1 MTITPS
7 LRRTSR
13 MRPQWLPWIAAAGL
27 LGACASQPST
37 PGATPADGTMAPTV
51 AAADAVASSPMQV
64 PEIRP
69 GIPAGYLGKHLP
81 DSLRLLPA
89 PPAAGTPAFAN
100 DQAVSRASQT
110 LKGTPRHALA
120 VSDADLSF
128 PHTSGVFACA
138 LGVEINQQ
146 ATPRL
151 YLLLQRSMIDGGLAT
166 YAAKNHYQRIRPFV
180 HYQESTCYPK
190 DEAAL
195 RKDGSYPSGH
205 TAIGWTWA
213 LLLTELA
220 PESSDALLARGR
232 AFGESRLIC
241 NAHWQS
247 DILEGRAV
255 AAGAVARLH
264 ADPVFRADMQAAAAE
279 IAAQRAAG
287 AAPSG
292 DCAGEQAALQT
303 KIPGVL

>member
-1 MTITPS
+1 MRGSASVSRSVCLGS
-7 LRRTSR
+7 LS
-13 MRPQWLPWIAAAGL
+13 LLAGAL
-27 LGACASQPST
+27 LLSACASTTPST
-37 PGATPADGTMAPTV
+37 PAPS
-51 AAADAVASSPMQV
+51 AAAMADTSAAAV
-64 PEIRP
+64 PELRP
-69 GIPAGYLGKHLP
+69 GIPAGYLGKNLP
-81 DSLRLLPA
+81 DSLALLPA

-100 DQAVSRASQT
+100 DAAVSRASQK
-110 LKGTPRHALA
+110 LKGTSRYALA

-128 PHTSGVFACA
+128 PHTAGVFSCA
-138 LGVEINQQ
+138 LGVRIDQST
-146 ATPRL
+146 TPRL

-166 YAAKNHYQRIRPFV
+166 YGAKNHYQRVRPFV
-180 HYQESTCYPK
+180 HYNESTCFPK

-220 PESSDALLARGR
+220 PDRADALLARGR
-232 AFGESRLIC
+232 SFGESRLIC

-255 AAGAVARLH
+255 AAGAVAKLH
-264 ADPVFRADMQAAAAE
+264 ADAVFQADMKAAAAE
-279 IAAQRAAG
+279 IAAQRSTASNDEAACT
-287 AAPSG
+287 AEA
-292 DCAGEQAALQT
+292 EALKT

>member
-1 MTITPS
+1 MSTHRLTHPS
-7 LRRTSR
+7 S
-13 MRPQWLPWIAAAGL
+13 LPAQSGL
-27 LGACASQPST
+27 AWVLACLLSACASP
-37 PGATPADGTMAPTV
+37 PVAPDAAEPAIKSD
-51 AAADAVASSPMQV
+51 AASMPMQV

-69 GIPAGYLGKHLP
+69 GIPAGYLGKNLP
-81 DSLRLLPA
+81 NSLTLLPA
-89 PPAAGTPAFAN
+89 PPAPGSAAFAN
-100 DQAVSRASQT
+100 DQAVSRASQKI
-110 LKGTPRHALA
+110 KGNARYALA

-128 PHTSGVFACA
+128 PHSSGVFQCA
-138 LGVEINQQ
+138 LGIRISQQ
-146 ATPRL
+146 TTPRL

-180 HYQESTCYPK
+180 HYKEATCYPK
-190 DEAAL
+190 DEEAL

-232 AFGESRLIC
+232 SFGESRLIC

-255 AAGAVARLH
+255 AAGAVAKLH

-279 IAAQRAAG
+279 IAAQRS
-287 AAPSG
+287 AAPLDAGS
-292 DCAGEQAALQT
+292 CADEQTALQT
-303 KIPGVL
+303 RIPGIL